1 MTARH
6 TLRTVAALA
15 MLLAGGAAHAELYVI
30 AHPSAQVTPGDIRDI
45 FVGNKQFAG
54 GTKLVPI
61 DNGPAQDAF
70 LATTLKMEASR
81 YNTIW
86 TKKSFREGMIP
97 PTVKS
102 GDLDVV
108 EFVKKTPGAV
118 GYVSSPPPTS
128 VTIIQ
133 IIHSF

>member
-1 MTARH
+1 MNAKRI
-6 TLRTVAALA
+6 LRTVAAA
-15 MLLAGGAAHAELYVI
+15 SLLAAGAAHAELYVI
-30 AHPSAQVTPGDIRDI
+30 ANPATQVSPGDIRDI
-45 FVGNKQFAG
+45 FVGNKQFSG

-61 DNGPAQDAF
+61 DNGPVQEVF
-70 LATTLKMEASR
+70 LATTLKMEATR

-102 GDLDVV
+102 GDLDVL
-108 EFVKKTPGAV
+108 EFVKKTPGAI

-128 VTIIQ
+128 VTIVH
-133 IIHSF
+133 IIHTF

>member
-1 MTARH
+1 MNARLLVG
-6 TLRTVAALA
+6 TLFAAAALA
-15 MLLAGGAAHAELYVI
+15 AEAAHAELFII
-30 AHPSAQVTPGDIRDI
+30 ANPSTQITPGDIKDV
-45 FVGNKQFAG
+45 FTGNKQFAG
-54 GTKLVPI
+54 GTKLIPI
-61 DNGPAQDAF
+61 DNGPVQEAF
-70 LATTLKMEASR
+70 LAAALKMEASR

-102 GDLDVV
+102 GDTDVLD
-108 EFVKKTPGAV
+108 FVRRTPGAI

-128 VTIIQ
+128 VTIIH

>member
-1 MTARH
+1 MSARQTVL
-6 TLRTVAALA
+6 TLAAVLSLA
-15 MLLAGGAAHAELYVI
+15 ANSAQAELYVI
-30 AHPSAQVTPGDIRDI
+30 ANPSTQVTPGDIRDI

-70 LATTLKMEASR
+70 LATALKMEASR

-102 GDLDVV
+102 GDMDVL
-108 EFVKKTPGAV
+108 EFVKKTPGAI

-133 IIHSF
+133 IIHTF